1 MVLFVGAPSQSRIR
15 STAPPRG
22 ELFVPPQSLR
32 DSSPKGTPFGAAVK
46 FPATTEAVPLGKVAA
61 NAVSRRKGYHG
72 KQFCLR
78 EFPKTHEKNTL
89 KLHKMCIYLK
99 IFA

>member
-1 MVLFVGAPSQSRIR
+1 MLRWFCLWGDEPSQSRIR

-32 DSSPKGTPFGAAVK
+32 DSSPKGTPFSAAAK

-61 NAVSRRKGYHG
+61 NVVSRRKGYPS
-72 KQFCLR
+72 KRLCLR
-78 EFPKTHEKNTL
+78 ESPQNPMKKYTQ
-89 KLHKMCIYLK
+89 I
-99 IFA
+99 A